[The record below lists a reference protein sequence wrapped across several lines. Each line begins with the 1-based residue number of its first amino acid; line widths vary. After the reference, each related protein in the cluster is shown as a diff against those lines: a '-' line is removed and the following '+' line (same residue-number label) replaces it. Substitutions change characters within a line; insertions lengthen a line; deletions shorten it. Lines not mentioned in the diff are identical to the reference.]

1 MALFPD
7 SVSNSDEES
16 APATSKRHSLP
27 SAKRSEHRFENKTE
41 LERVTF
47 WHKRNASSRAAA
59 GTQTNTK
66 TVSSVVSVSSVLFCT
81 SFLVAKTN
89 VAGETVPPDS
99 STSVASTATAPAANA
114 ADRKSAFAFAFVPHA
129 GSRPT
134 PTSVSSAARA
144 VSNDE
149 GPSASPSTRKTNAAW
164 CDASCAIALSAARR
178 IVSRQPRPLPG
189 APRGRA
195 QPHRRTSAKRFAC
208 HVCVS
213 RRRQCV
219 SVAAVASS
227 PNTEDARNDAT
238 SSARDAG
245 GNEMS
250 SSSSS
255 FFFVRAGEKSSS
267 SSPVARALSS
277 SSLSRFVCRAR
288 SGRRRA
294 RLHQC
299 TASPRSI
306 ANRYREELPGFQ
318 ELRAGD
324 ASFVASR
331 EDAAAK
337 PASSI
342 FLARFAFGRIAR
354 LCRGLWLVALRRK

>member
-1 MALFPD
+1 M
-7 SVSNSDEES
+7 
-16 APATSKRHSLP
+16 
-27 SAKRSEHRFENKTE
+27 
-41 LERVTF
+41 
-47 WHKRNASSRAAA
+47 
-59 GTQTNTK
+59 
-66 TVSSVVSVSSVLFCT
+66 
-81 SFLVAKTN
+81 
-89 VAGETVPPDS
+89 
-99 STSVASTATAPAANA
+99 
-114 ADRKSAFAFAFVPHA
+114 
-129 GSRPT
+129 
-134 PTSVSSAARA
+134 
-144 VSNDE
+144 
-149 GPSASPSTRKTNAAW
+149 
-164 CDASCAIALSAARR
+164 
-178 IVSRQPRPLPG
+178 
-189 APRGRA
+189 
-195 QPHRRTSAKRFAC
+195 
-208 HVCVS
+208 
-213 RRRQCV
+213 
-219 SVAAVASS
+219 
-227 PNTEDARNDAT
+227 RNDAT

-245 GNEMS
+245 GNETS

-255 FFFVRAGEKSSS
+255 FFFFRAGSSSS

-277 SSLSRFVCRAR
+277 SSLSRFARRAR

-318 ELRAGD
+318 KLRAGD